1 MGNMIKGFVLMMGQ
15 ILKKIII
22 IVVVATLCYA
32 AWITFKKFSEDT
44 SKRAKATGEKRM
56 QKQGLKVEK

>member
-1 MGNMIKGFVLMMGQ
+1 MANMIKGFVLLMGQ

-22 IVVVATLCYA
+22 AAIVLSLCYA
-32 AWITFKKFSEDT
+32 GWTVFKRFTKDT

-56 QKQGLKVEK
+56 EKQGLKVEK